1 MRTVKNEE
9 KEEDES
15 KINCMK
21 QKIKV
26 MNWSERCYVK
36 KFHDKFSFRNQKT

>member
-21 QKIKV
+21 
-26 MNWSERCYVK
+26 
-36 KFHDKFSFRNQKT
+36 